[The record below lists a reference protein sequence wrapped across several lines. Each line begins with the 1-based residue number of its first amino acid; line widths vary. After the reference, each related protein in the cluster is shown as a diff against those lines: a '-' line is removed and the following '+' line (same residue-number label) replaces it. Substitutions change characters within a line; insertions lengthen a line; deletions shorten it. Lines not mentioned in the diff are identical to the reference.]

1 MGFMGYIFKIL
12 GFESDE
18 QPTKIKK
25 KKKAKASYRFKNGK
39 SLNRA
44 EHIDGIPVYYP
55 ENFVASKDYAS
66 FLKNK
71 KAFIISVQY
80 CDKDD
85 AEKIVDYFQGLA
97 YGLNAKFIVLEE
109 DKLYL
114 ILPEGMEV
122 EE

>member
-1 MGFMGYIFKIL
+1 M
-12 GFESDE
+12 
-18 QPTKIKK
+18 
-25 KKKAKASYRFKNGK
+25 
-39 SLNRA
+39 
-44 EHIDGIPVYYP
+44 
-55 ENFVASKDYAS
+55 
-66 FLKNK
+66 
-71 KAFIISVQY
+71 QY

-97 YGLNAKFIVLEE
+97 YGLNAKFIILEE